1 MPGKGLAGKMKMHYA
16 EIASISLKVFSRG
29 PLKIR
34 NPFIKNILLKH
45 PLLRT
50 LFELRG
56 NPRACVYTE
65 PMWGLSMNLCLPYAT
80 VYMLTFG
87 ISDLQVGIVTSIYM
101 FSQMIFAFLSGVIID
116 KMGRRKSTV
125 IFDFLAWSLPCLI
138 WAFSQG
144 FWFFVVAAM
153 LNGMMKITTVSWDC
167 LLVEDAPRDK
177 ITHIYS
183 WVIIAGNLSAL
194 FAPISSILVA
204 KLTLAPAIRIL
215 YINAFIIMTA
225 KLLILYKFSTETGV
239 GKIRREASR
248 NMSWREML
256 PGYKSALRKILTS
269 RGTKFAIIIS
279 ILIEIVAMIG
289 MTFWQIIASRRIGIP
304 DTLLPIFP
312 MARSILSIVLFFTI
326 IARIN
331 QTKLKWPLYGGFF
344 CSITGCIL
352 LISIADTGVWGYVI
366 LSVSL
371 VFDALGGAVL
381 GTLRESL
388 VAIHVDPVERSG
400 IMALLQTTVMLVS
413 VPFGYIGG
421 LLSDISRIL
430 PFVLNTALL
439 LLGILATALFYRRSS
454 ISFTKE
460 CKGHEI

>member
-1 MPGKGLAGKMKMHYA
+1 M
-16 EIASISLKVFSRG
+16 
-29 PLKIR
+29 
-34 NPFIKNILLKH
+34 KNILLKH
-45 PLLRT
+45 KLLRT

-87 ISDLQVGIVTSIYM
+87 MSDIQVGIISSIYM
-101 FSQMIFAFLSGVIID
+101 FSQMIFAFLSGAIID
-116 KMGRRKSTV
+116 KMGRRKSTAV
-125 IFDFLAWSLPCLI
+125 FDFLAWSLPCLV

-144 FWFFVVAAM
+144 FWFFVVAAL

-167 LLVEDAPRDK
+167 LLVEDAPKDK

-183 WVIIAGNLSAL
+183 WVLISGNLSAL

-204 KLTLAPAIRIL
+204 RLTLAPAIRIL

-225 KLLILYKFSTETGV
+225 KILILHKFSTETGV
-239 GKIRREASR
+239 GKIRREAVR

-256 PGYKSALRKILTS
+256 FGYKSALRKILTS
-269 RGTKFAIIIS
+269 RGTIFAIIIS
-279 ILIEIVAMIG
+279 ILVEIVGMIG

-312 MARSILSIVLFFTI
+312 MARSVLSIFLFFTVI
-326 IARIN
+326 SHIK
-331 QTKLKWPLYGGFF
+331 QTKLKWPLYGGFLS
-344 CSITGCIL
+344 SITGCVF
-352 LISIADTGVWGYVI
+352 LISISDTGVWGYVM
-366 LSVSL
+366 LAVSL
-371 VFDALGGAVL
+371 IFEALGTAVL
-381 GTLRESL
+381 NTLRESL
-388 VAIHVDPVERSG
+388 VAIHVDPEERSG

-430 PFVLNTALL
+430 PFVLSIVILL
-439 LLGILATALFYRRSS
+439 IGILATALFYRPSS
-454 ISFTKE
+454 INYVNE
-460 CKGHEI
+460 G

>member
-1 MPGKGLAGKMKMHYA
+1 M
-16 EIASISLKVFSRG
+16 
-29 PLKIR
+29 
-34 NPFIKNILLKH
+34 KNILFKH
-45 PLLRT
+45 KLLRT
-50 LFELRG
+50 LVELRG

-80 VYMLTFG
+80 VYMLSFG
-87 ISDLQVGIVTSIYM
+87 MGDVQVGIVTSIYM
-101 FSQMIFAFLSGVIID
+101 FSQMIFAFLSGAIID
-116 KMGRRKSTV
+116 KMGRRKSTAV
-125 IFDFLAWSLPCLI
+125 FDFLAWSLPCVI

-144 FWFFVVAAM
+144 FWFFVVAAL

-167 LLVEDAPRDK
+167 LLVEDAPKDK

-183 WVIIAGNLSAL
+183 WVIISGNLSAL

-204 KLTLAPAIRIL
+204 KLTMAPAIRIL

-225 KLLILYKFSTETGV
+225 KILILYKFSTETGT

-248 NMSWREML
+248 NMSWSEML
-256 PGYKSALRKILTS
+256 SGYKSALRKILTS
-269 RGTKFAIIIS
+269 QGTIFAIIIS
-279 ILIEIVAMIG
+279 ILVEIVAMLG

-326 IARIN
+326 ISHIK
-331 QTKLKWPLYGGFF
+331 QTKLKWPLYGGFLS
-344 CSITGCIL
+344 SIAGCIM
-352 LISIADTGVWGYVI
+352 LISITNTGVWGYVI

-371 VFDALGGAVL
+371 VFDALGGAIL

-430 PFVLNTALL
+430 PFVLSITLL
-439 LLGILATALFYRRSS
+439 LLGVLATALFYHRSS
-454 ISFTKE
+454 INFVKDDLH
-460 CKGHEI
+460 GNL

>member
-1 MPGKGLAGKMKMHYA
+1 MKNRLM
-16 EIASISLKVFSRG
+16 
-29 PLKIR
+29 
-34 NPFIKNILLKH
+34 KH
-45 PLLRT
+45 QLLRT
-50 LFELRG
+50 LIELRG

-65 PMWGLSMNLCLPYAT
+65 PMWGLSMNLCIPYAT

-87 ISDLQVGIVTSIYM
+87 MSDVQVGIITSIYM
-101 FSQMIFAFLSGVIID
+101 FSQMIFAFLSGAIID

-125 IFDFLAWSLPCLI
+125 VFDFLAWSLPCLI

-144 FWFFVVAAM
+144 FWFFVVAAL

-167 LLVEDAPRDK
+167 LLVEDAPKDK

-183 WVIIAGNLSAL
+183 WVIISGNLSAL
-194 FAPISSILVA
+194 FAPISSVLVA

-225 KLLILYKFSTETGV
+225 KLLILYRLSTETGI

-248 NMSWREML
+248 NMSWSEML
-256 PGYKSALRKILTS
+256 SGYKSALRKILNS
-269 RGTKFAIIIS
+269 RGIMFAIVIS
-279 ILIEIVAMIG
+279 ILVEIVAMLG

-312 MARSILSIVLFFTI
+312 MARSILSIVLFFTVI
-326 IARIN
+326 SHIK

-344 CSITGCIL
+344 SSMVSCIL
-352 LISIADTGVWGYVI
+352 LISITNTSMWGYIV
-366 LSVSL
+366 LSISL
-371 VFDALGGAVL
+371 IFEALGIAVL
-381 GTLRESL
+381 NTLRESL
-388 VAIHVDPVERSG
+388 VAINVDPMERSG

-421 LLSDISRIL
+421 LLSDISRAL
-430 PFVLNTALL
+430 PFVMSIALL
-439 LLGILATALFYRRSS
+439 LLGILATALFYYQPSKHRGLK
-454 ISFTKE
+454 T
-460 CKGHEI
+460 